1 MESVLQNN
9 YDSSSDV
16 IQKLIEFIASHFE
29 FIDKKELKKLDVYTI
44 EEIVR
49 NESLKLKDEDS
60 FLEFIMSLNETDETY
75 SNLFECFQFFNV
87 SKEKI
92 LSFINSINYSSINSN
107 IWDSIRSRILTS
119 QSTNFTQRR

>member
-29 FIDKKELKKLDVYTI
+29 FIDKKELKKLDAYTI
-44 EEIVR
+44 EEILR

-75 SNLFECFQFFNV
+75 SNLFEYIQFFNV
-87 SKEKI
+87 SKEKF